1 MEEKNAFRKAAL
13 KSRAKIEN
21 RKEKSE
27 QIAKKLI
34 ATKIY
39 KEADAIF
46 AYMSYRSEVDTKSVI
61 LQALLDA
68 KVVALPRVIRQTNT
82 MVFCKIRSLSDCEAG
97 SYGIL
102 EPKADCPVI
111 EPTHKNLILVPGCA
125 FTRDGMRMGYGGGY
139 YDRYLQ
145 AYSDAITVGYAF
157 EEQLFEAIPCE
168 IHDRQ
173 LDFVVTQKLCF
184 AKADREMIEGKE

>member
-1 MEEKNAFRKAAL
+1 MEEKSAFRKAAL
-13 KSRAKIEN
+13 KRRAQIEN
-21 RKEKSE
+21 RQEKSE
-27 QIAKKLI
+27 QIAKKLV

-39 KEADAIF
+39 QEAEAIF

-61 LQALLDA
+61 LQALSDR
-68 KVVALPRVIRQTNT
+68 KTVALPRVIPQTSK
-82 MVFCKIRSLSDCEAG
+82 MVFCKITSLSDCEAG

-111 EPTHKNLILVPGCA
+111 TPTSKSLILVPGYA

-145 AYSDAITVGYAF
+145 AYSDAVAVGYAF
-157 EEQLFEAIPCE
+157 EEQLFESIPSE
-168 IHDRQ
+168 EHDRQ
-173 LDFVVTQKLCF
+173 LDFVVTQNGCF
-184 AKADREMIEGKE
+184 ARNAKETM